1 MNEDL
6 GQMNYLFSPLLLT
19 NYEVVSMGLVLLG
32 YREATEPSPPKPE
45 ELGVVVIQGGL
56 SSLEEGDTEA
66 QEGPGVGED
75 MVTEAREAMV
85 LVWEQEM
92 AKEWGWEPDWAHRVG
107 NHVEVEDTVVMAMA
121 HSQVTGLE
129 LEPEAIHD
137 QVLELGIPMDRDL
150 RDQNR
155 DMVQELEC
163 PMDRVLNPMGMLQEL
178 EEFPL
183 DRVLN
188 HPNRDMVQELECPM
202 DRVLSPMDMV
212 QELEF
217 PKVREPKAMD
227 MFQELEFPVIREPKA
242 MDMVQELEPPTVLKA
257 MDMVQELEFPVIR
270 EPKAMD
276 MVQELA
282 FPMVRVLNPMDMA
295 QEFQMIREPKPMD
308 MAQELEHP
316 TVVKEMDM
324 VQDQEFPMVRVL
336 NPMDM
341 VQELEHLT
349 ALKATDMVQEL
360 EFPMVVK
367 SMDMVQE
374 LVFPVI
380 REPKAMDMVQE
391 LKFPMV
397 GLKAMATVPEQAAT
411 LGQETTA
418 MEQVPVW
425 DREDTPRVEQ
435 EDTPRVE
442 QEDTPRVEQEDTP
455 RVEQGDT
462 PRVEQEDTPRVEQA
476 DTPRVEQEDTPRVEQ
491 EDTPRVEQENQAKL
505 AVVLIWDREDIPRG
519 EQGDTPRVEQA
530 NQQVMVIKWE
540 EHTPGLERATAMGMV
555 EAQLV
560 GPMQCLQAMAMAT
573 VLVLEAM
580 VMDPVLAQEDIHRDR
595 RNMGVLAL
603 VLVVLCLMGASL
615 WYLLGCGLMVGS
627 WAGTAQSPTGLLS
640 LWDWGMILAWGEESV
655 SFLTMEP
662 QSILLDWMVMEASL
676 MVLSNWA
683 LVVVMEAN
691 PLANMATVDCH
702 RVHNRVHSLM
712 DLRLVVGNHLA
723 KMEMEGALEHSQQ
736 AMVKDSWV
744 QVRVPPTVT
753 EQEGRKANMVVV
765 D

>member
-1 MNEDL
+1 
-6 GQMNYLFSPLLLT
+6 
-19 NYEVVSMGLVLLG
+19 
-32 YREATEPSPPKPE
+32 
-45 ELGVVVIQGGL
+45 
-56 SSLEEGDTEA
+56 
-66 QEGPGVGED
+66 
-75 MVTEAREAMV
+75 
-85 LVWEQEM
+85 M
-92 AKEWGWEPDWAHRVG
+92 AKEWGREPDWAHRVG
-107 NHVEVEDTVVMAMA
+107 NHVEDTVVMAMA

-202 DRVLSPMDMV
+202 DRVLSPM
-212 QELEF
+212 
-217 PKVREPKAMD
+217 A
-227 MFQELEFPVIREPKA
+227 
-242 MDMVQELEPPTVLKA
+242 TVL
-257 MDMVQELEFPVIR
+257 
-270 EPKAMD
+270 
-276 MVQELA
+276 
-282 FPMVRVLNPMDMA
+282 
-295 QEFQMIREPKPMD
+295 
-308 MAQELEHP
+308 
-316 TVVKEMDM
+316 
-324 VQDQEFPMVRVL
+324 
-336 NPMDM
+336 
-341 VQELEHLT
+341 
-349 ALKATDMVQEL
+349 
-360 EFPMVVK
+360 
-367 SMDMVQE
+367 
-374 LVFPVI
+374 
-380 REPKAMDMVQE
+380 
-391 LKFPMV
+391 
-397 GLKAMATVPEQAAT
+397 EQAAT

-442 QEDTPRVEQEDTP
+442 QGDTPRVEQEDTPRVGQENTPRVEQVDTPRVEQEDTPRVEQENKAKLAVVLIWDREDTPRVEQVDTPRVEQEDTPRVEQGNKAKLAVVLIWDREDTPRVEQEDTP
-455 RVEQGDT
+455 RVEQVDT
-462 PRVEQEDTPRVEQA
+462 PRVEQEDTPRVEQV

-491 EDTPRVEQENQAKL
+491 GNQAKL
-505 AVVLIWDREDIPRG
+505 AVVLIWDREDIPRV
-519 EQGDTPRVEQA
+519 EQEDTPRVEQE

-540 EHTPGLERATAMGMV
+540 EHTPGPERATDMGMV

-580 VMDPVLAQEDIHRDR
+580 VMEP
-595 RNMGVLAL
+595 
-603 VLVVLCLMGASL
+603 
-615 WYLLGCGLMVGS
+615 
-627 WAGTAQSPTGLLS
+627 
-640 LWDWGMILAWGEESV
+640 GEESV

-662 QSILLDWMVMEASL
+662 QSILLDWMQVMEASL

-683 LVVVMEAN
+683 LVVMEAN

-712 DLRLVVGNHLA
+712 DLRLVVENHLA
-723 KMEMEGALEHSQQ
+723 KMETEVALEHSQQ

>member
-1 MNEDL
+1 M
-6 GQMNYLFSPLLLT
+6 
-19 NYEVVSMGLVLLG
+19 
-32 YREATEPSPPKPE
+32 EPSPPKPE

-92 AKEWGWEPDWAHRVG
+92 AKEWGREPDWAHRVG
-107 NHVEVEDTVVMAMA
+107 NHMEVEDTVVMAMA

-227 MFQELEFPVIREPKA
+227 MVQELEFQVIREPKA

-276 MVQELA
+276 M
-282 FPMVRVLNPMDMA
+282 
-295 QEFQMIREPKPMD
+295 
-308 MAQELEHP
+308 AQELEHP
-316 TVVKEMDM
+316 TVVKE
-324 VQDQEFPMVRVL
+324 
-336 NPMDM
+336 
-341 VQELEHLT
+341 
-349 ALKATDMVQEL
+349 
-360 EFPMVVK
+360 
-367 SMDMVQE
+367 
-374 LVFPVI
+374 
-380 REPKAMDMVQE
+380 
-391 LKFPMV
+391 
-397 GLKAMATVPEQAAT
+397 MATVPEQAAT

-418 MEQVPVW
+418 MEQVL
-425 DREDTPRVEQ
+425 DKEDTPRMEQ

-442 QEDTPRVEQEDTP
+442 QVDTPRVEQ
-455 RVEQGDT
+455 V
-462 PRVEQEDTPRVEQA
+462 
-476 DTPRVEQEDTPRVEQ
+476 
-491 EDTPRVEQENQAKL
+491 DTPRVEQENQAKL
-505 AVVLIWDREDIPRG
+505 AVVPIWDREDIPRV
-519 EQGDTPRVEQA
+519 EQEDTPRVEQA
-530 NQQVMVIKWE
+530 NQRVMVIKWE

-555 EAQLV
+555 EAQL
-560 GPMQCLQAMAMAT
+560 GGQMQCLQAMAMAT

-580 VMDPVLAQEDIHRDR
+580 VMEP
-595 RNMGVLAL
+595 
-603 VLVVLCLMGASL
+603 
-615 WYLLGCGLMVGS
+615 
-627 WAGTAQSPTGLLS
+627 
-640 LWDWGMILAWGEESV
+640 GEESV

-662 QSILLDWMVMEASL
+662 QSILLDWMQVMEASL

-683 LVVVMEAN
+683 LVVMEAN

-723 KMEMEGALEHSQQ
+723 KMETEGALEHSQQ

>member
-1 MNEDL
+1 M
-6 GQMNYLFSPLLLT
+6 
-19 NYEVVSMGLVLLG
+19 
-32 YREATEPSPPKPE
+32 EPSPPKPE

-66 QEGPGVGED
+66 QEGPGLGED

-92 AKEWGWEPDWAHRVG
+92 AKEWGREPDWAHRVG
-107 NHVEVEDTVVMAMA
+107 NHVEVEDMVVMAMA

-212 QELEF
+212 QELE
-217 PKVREPKAMD
+217 
-227 MFQELEFPVIREPKA
+227 L
-242 MDMVQELEPPTVLKA
+242 PTVLKA

-282 FPMVRVLNPMDMA
+282 FPMVRVLNPMDM
-295 QEFQMIREPKPMD
+295 
-308 MAQELEHP
+308 
-316 TVVKEMDM
+316 
-324 VQDQEFPMVRVL
+324 
-336 NPMDM
+336 

-349 ALKATDMVQEL
+349 ALKA
-360 EFPMVVK
+360 
-367 SMDMVQE
+367 
-374 LVFPVI
+374 
-380 REPKAMDMVQE
+380 
-391 LKFPMV
+391 
-397 GLKAMATVPEQAAT
+397 MATVLEQAAT

-435 EDTPRVE
+435 VDTPRVEQVDTHKVEQVDTHRVEQVDTHRVEKVDTHRVEQVDTPRVE
-442 QEDTPRVEQEDTP
+442 QEDTPRVEQ
-455 RVEQGDT
+455 VDT
-462 PRVEQEDTPRVEQA
+462 PRVEQEDTPRVEQV
-476 DTPRVEQEDTPRVEQ
+476 DTPRVEQVDTPRVEQ
-491 EDTPRVEQENQAKL
+491 VDTPRVQENQAKL
-505 AVVLIWDREDIPRG
+505 AVVLIWDREDIPRV
-519 EQGDTPRVEQA
+519 EQEDTPRVEQA
-530 NQQVMVIKWE
+530 NQRVMVIKWE

-555 EAQLV
+555 EAQLG

-580 VMDPVLAQEDIHRDR
+580 VMDP
-595 RNMGVLAL
+595 
-603 VLVVLCLMGASL
+603 
-615 WYLLGCGLMVGS
+615 
-627 WAGTAQSPTGLLS
+627 
-640 LWDWGMILAWGEESV
+640 GEESV

-662 QSILLDWMVMEASL
+662 QSILLDWMQVMEASL

-683 LVVVMEAN
+683 LVVMEAN

-723 KMEMEGALEHSQQ
+723 KMETEGALEHSQQ

-744 QVRVPPTVT
+744 QVRVPRTVT

>member
-1 MNEDL
+1 M
-6 GQMNYLFSPLLLT
+6 
-19 NYEVVSMGLVLLG
+19 
-32 YREATEPSPPKPE
+32 EPSPPKPE

-66 QEGPGVGED
+66 QEGPGLGED

-92 AKEWGWEPDWAHRVG
+92 AKEWGREPDWAHRVG
-107 NHVEVEDTVVMAMA
+107 NHVEVEDMVVMAMA

-155 DMVQELEC
+155 
-163 PMDRVLNPMGMLQEL
+163 GMLQEL

-212 QELEF
+212 QELE
-217 PKVREPKAMD
+217 
-227 MFQELEFPVIREPKA
+227 L
-242 MDMVQELEPPTVLKA
+242 PTVLKA

-295 QEFQMIREPKPMD
+295 QE
-308 MAQELEHP
+308 LEHP

-324 VQDQEFPMVRVL
+324 VQEQEFPMVRVL

-349 ALKATDMVQEL
+349 ALKAMDMVQEL

-374 LVFPVI
+374 LEFPVI

-391 LKFPMV
+391 LRFPMV
-397 GLKAMATVPEQAAT
+397 GLKAMDMVQELEPSTVVKAMDMVQEWESPMDRVLKQPKLATVLEQAAT

-435 EDTPRVE
+435 VDTPRVEQVDTHKVEQVDTHRVEQVDTHRVEKVDTHRVEQVDTPRVE
-442 QEDTPRVEQEDTP
+442 QEDTPRVEQ
-455 RVEQGDT
+455 VDT
-462 PRVEQEDTPRVEQA
+462 PRVEQEDTPRVEQV
-476 DTPRVEQEDTPRVEQ
+476 DTPRVEQVDTPRVEQ
-491 EDTPRVEQENQAKL
+491 VDTPRVQENQAKL
-505 AVVLIWDREDIPRG
+505 AVVLIWDREDIPRV
-519 EQGDTPRVEQA
+519 EQEDTPRVEQA
-530 NQQVMVIKWE
+530 NQRVMVIKWE

-555 EAQLV
+555 EAQLG

-580 VMDPVLAQEDIHRDR
+580 VMDP
-595 RNMGVLAL
+595 
-603 VLVVLCLMGASL
+603 
-615 WYLLGCGLMVGS
+615 
-627 WAGTAQSPTGLLS
+627 
-640 LWDWGMILAWGEESV
+640 GEESV

-662 QSILLDWMVMEASL
+662 QSILLDWMQVMEASL

-683 LVVVMEAN
+683 LVVMEAN

-723 KMEMEGALEHSQQ
+723 KMETEGALEHSQQ

-744 QVRVPPTVT
+744 QVRVPRTVT

>member
-1 MNEDL
+1 M
-6 GQMNYLFSPLLLT
+6 
-19 NYEVVSMGLVLLG
+19 
-32 YREATEPSPPKPE
+32 EPSPPKPE

-66 QEGPGVGED
+66 QEGPGLGED

-92 AKEWGWEPDWAHRVG
+92 AKEWGREPDWAHRVG
-107 NHVEVEDTVVMAMA
+107 NHVEVEDMVVMAMA

-212 QELEF
+212 QELE
-217 PKVREPKAMD
+217 
-227 MFQELEFPVIREPKA
+227 L
-242 MDMVQELEPPTVLKA
+242 PTVLKA

-295 QEFQMIREPKPMD
+295 QE
-308 MAQELEHP
+308 LEHP
-316 TVVKEMDM
+316 TVVKE
-324 VQDQEFPMVRVL
+324 
-336 NPMDM
+336 MDM

-349 ALKATDMVQEL
+349 ALKA
-360 EFPMVVK
+360 
-367 SMDMVQE
+367 
-374 LVFPVI
+374 
-380 REPKAMDMVQE
+380 
-391 LKFPMV
+391 
-397 GLKAMATVPEQAAT
+397 MATVLEQAAT

-435 EDTPRVE
+435 VDTPRVEQVDTHKVEQVDTHRVEQVDTHRVEKVDTHRVEQVDTPRVE
-442 QEDTPRVEQEDTP
+442 QEDTPRVEQ
-455 RVEQGDT
+455 VDT
-462 PRVEQEDTPRVEQA
+462 PRVEQEDTPRVEQV
-476 DTPRVEQEDTPRVEQ
+476 DTPRVEQVDTPRVEQ
-491 EDTPRVEQENQAKL
+491 VDTPRVQENQAKL
-505 AVVLIWDREDIPRG
+505 AVVLIWDREDIPRV
-519 EQGDTPRVEQA
+519 EQEDTPRVEQA
-530 NQQVMVIKWE
+530 NQRVMVIKWE

-555 EAQLV
+555 EAQLG

-580 VMDPVLAQEDIHRDR
+580 VMDP
-595 RNMGVLAL
+595 
-603 VLVVLCLMGASL
+603 
-615 WYLLGCGLMVGS
+615 
-627 WAGTAQSPTGLLS
+627 
-640 LWDWGMILAWGEESV
+640 GEESV

-662 QSILLDWMVMEASL
+662 QSILLDWMQVMEASL

-683 LVVVMEAN
+683 LVVMEAN

-723 KMEMEGALEHSQQ
+723 KMETEGALEHSQQ

-744 QVRVPPTVT
+744 QVRVPRTVT

>member
-1 MNEDL
+1 M
-6 GQMNYLFSPLLLT
+6 
-19 NYEVVSMGLVLLG
+19 
-32 YREATEPSPPKPE
+32 EPSPPKPE

-92 AKEWGWEPDWAHRVG
+92 AKEWGREPDWAHRVG
-107 NHVEVEDTVVMAMA
+107 NHMEVEDTVVMAMA

-227 MFQELEFPVIREPKA
+227 MVQELEFQVIREPKA

-324 VQDQEFPMVRVL
+324 VQEQEFPMVRVL

-349 ALKATDMVQEL
+349 ALKAMDMVQEL

-374 LVFPVI
+374 WESPMDRVLKQ
-380 REPKAMDMVQE
+380 PK
-391 LKFPMV
+391 L
-397 GLKAMATVPEQAAT
+397 ATVPEQAAT

-418 MEQVPVW
+418 MEQVL
-425 DREDTPRVEQ
+425 DKEDTPRMEQ

-442 QEDTPRVEQEDTP
+442 QVDTPRVEQVDTPRVEQEDI
-455 RVEQGDT
+455 

-476 DTPRVEQEDTPRVEQ
+476 
-491 EDTPRVEQENQAKL
+491 NQ
-505 AVVLIWDREDIPRG
+505 R
-519 EQGDTPRVEQA
+519 
-530 NQQVMVIKWE
+530 VMVIKWE

-555 EAQLV
+555 EAQL
-560 GPMQCLQAMAMAT
+560 GGQMQCLQAMAMAT

-580 VMDPVLAQEDIHRDR
+580 VMEP
-595 RNMGVLAL
+595 
-603 VLVVLCLMGASL
+603 
-615 WYLLGCGLMVGS
+615 
-627 WAGTAQSPTGLLS
+627 
-640 LWDWGMILAWGEESV
+640 GEESV

-662 QSILLDWMVMEASL
+662 QSILLDWMQVMEASL

-683 LVVVMEAN
+683 LVVMEAN

-723 KMEMEGALEHSQQ
+723 KMETEGALEHSQQ

>member
-1 MNEDL
+1 M
-6 GQMNYLFSPLLLT
+6 SPL
-19 NYEVVSMGLVLLG
+19 SF
-32 YREATEPSPPKPE
+32 PK
-45 ELGVVVIQGGL
+45 
-56 SSLEEGDTEA
+56 GDTEA
-66 QEGPGVGED
+66 QEGPGVGEV

-92 AKEWGWEPDWAHRVG
+92 AKEWEPDWAHRVG
-107 NHVEVEDTVVMAMA
+107 NHVEVEDTVVMDMA

-202 DRVLSPMDMV
+202 DRVLSPMDLV

-217 PKVREPKAMD
+217 PG
-227 MFQELEFPVIREPKA
+227 IREPKA
-242 MDMVQELEPPTVLKA
+242 MDMVQEWESPMDRVLKQQKLATVL
-257 MDMVQELEFPVIR
+257 
-270 EPKAMD
+270 
-276 MVQELA
+276 
-282 FPMVRVLNPMDMA
+282 
-295 QEFQMIREPKPMD
+295 
-308 MAQELEHP
+308 
-316 TVVKEMDM
+316 
-324 VQDQEFPMVRVL
+324 
-336 NPMDM
+336 
-341 VQELEHLT
+341 
-349 ALKATDMVQEL
+349 
-360 EFPMVVK
+360 
-367 SMDMVQE
+367 
-374 LVFPVI
+374 
-380 REPKAMDMVQE
+380 
-391 LKFPMV
+391 
-397 GLKAMATVPEQAAT
+397 EQAAT

-418 MEQVPVW
+418 MEQVLDKEDTPRMEQVPVW

-435 EDTPRVE
+435 
-442 QEDTPRVEQEDTP
+442 
-455 RVEQGDT
+455 GN
-462 PRVEQEDTPRVEQA
+462 TPRVEQA

-491 EDTPRVEQENQAKL
+491 VDTPRVEQVDTHRVEKVDTPRVEQVYTPRVEQGDTPRVEQVDTPRVEQEDTPRVEQVDTPRVEQVDTPRVQENQAKL
-505 AVVLIWDREDIPRG
+505 AVVLIWDREDIPRV
-519 EQGDTPRVEQA
+519 EQEDTPRVEQEDTPRVEQA
-530 NQQVMVIKWE
+530 NQRVMVIKLE

-555 EAQLV
+555 EAQLG

-580 VMDPVLAQEDIHRDR
+580 VMEP
-595 RNMGVLAL
+595 
-603 VLVVLCLMGASL
+603 
-615 WYLLGCGLMVGS
+615 
-627 WAGTAQSPTGLLS
+627 
-640 LWDWGMILAWGEESV
+640 GEESV

-683 LVVVMEAN
+683 LVVMEAN

-723 KMEMEGALEHSQQ
+723 KMETEGALEHSQQ

>member
-1 MNEDL
+1 M
-6 GQMNYLFSPLLLT
+6 
-19 NYEVVSMGLVLLG
+19 
-32 YREATEPSPPKPE
+32 EPSPPKPE

-66 QEGPGVGED
+66 QEGPGLGED

-92 AKEWGWEPDWAHRVG
+92 AKEWGREPDWAHRVG
-107 NHVEVEDTVVMAMA
+107 NHVEVEDMVVMAMA

-212 QELEF
+212 QELE
-217 PKVREPKAMD
+217 
-227 MFQELEFPVIREPKA
+227 L
-242 MDMVQELEPPTVLKA
+242 PTVLKA

-276 MVQELA
+276 M
-282 FPMVRVLNPMDMA
+282 
-295 QEFQMIREPKPMD
+295 
-308 MAQELEHP
+308 AQELEHP

-324 VQDQEFPMVRVL
+324 VQEWESPMDRVL
-336 NPMDM
+336 K
-341 VQELEHLT
+341 Q
-349 ALKATDMVQEL
+349 
-360 EFPMVVK
+360 
-367 SMDMVQE
+367 
-374 LVFPVI
+374 
-380 REPKAMDMVQE
+380 PK
-391 LKFPMV
+391 L
-397 GLKAMATVPEQAAT
+397 ATVLEQAAT

-435 EDTPRVE
+435 VDTPRVEQVDTHKVEQVDTHRVEQVDTHRVEKVDTHRVEQVDTPRVE
-442 QEDTPRVEQEDTP
+442 QEDTPRVEQ
-455 RVEQGDT
+455 VDT
-462 PRVEQEDTPRVEQA
+462 PRVEQEDTPRVEQV
-476 DTPRVEQEDTPRVEQ
+476 DTPRVEQVDTPRVEQ
-491 EDTPRVEQENQAKL
+491 VDTPRVQENQAKL
-505 AVVLIWDREDIPRG
+505 AVVLIWDREDIPRV
-519 EQGDTPRVEQA
+519 EQEDTPRVEQA
-530 NQQVMVIKWE
+530 NQRVMVIKWE

-555 EAQLV
+555 EAQLG

-580 VMDPVLAQEDIHRDR
+580 VMDP
-595 RNMGVLAL
+595 
-603 VLVVLCLMGASL
+603 
-615 WYLLGCGLMVGS
+615 
-627 WAGTAQSPTGLLS
+627 
-640 LWDWGMILAWGEESV
+640 GEESV

-662 QSILLDWMVMEASL
+662 QSILLDWMQVMEASL

-683 LVVVMEAN
+683 LVVMEAN

-723 KMEMEGALEHSQQ
+723 KMETEGALEHSQQ

-744 QVRVPPTVT
+744 QVRVPRTVT

>member
-1 MNEDL
+1 MSTCAVPL
-6 GQMNYLFSPLLLT
+6 SSRPVSLSLLVFLSVCLFFSLPDQVSSTMLVKALLQT
-19 NYEVVSMGLVLLG
+19 SLVLWLAQYTLQGGVKPQSGGMGKMLPRGAGALG
-32 YREATEPSPPKPE
+32 
-45 ELGVVVIQGGL
+45 IQGGYGAKPAKTGGAGGGRYPGGAQQL
-56 SSLEEGDTEA
+56 GGGEFLKERGDTEA

-92 AKEWGWEPDWAHRVG
+92 AKEWGREPDWAHRVG
-107 NHVEVEDTVVMAMA
+107 NHVEDTVVMDMA

-129 LEPEAIHD
+129 LEPEPEAIHD

-202 DRVLSPMDMV
+202 DRVLNP
-212 QELEF
+212 
-217 PKVREPKAMD
+217 
-227 MFQELEFPVIREPKA
+227 
-242 MDMVQELEPPTVLKA
+242 
-257 MDMVQELEFPVIR
+257 
-270 EPKAMD
+270 MD

-282 FPMVRVLNPMDMA
+282 FPMVRVLNPMDM
-295 QEFQMIREPKPMD
+295 
-308 MAQELEHP
+308 
-316 TVVKEMDM
+316 
-324 VQDQEFPMVRVL
+324 
-336 NPMDM
+336 
-341 VQELEHLT
+341 VQELEPST
-349 ALKATDMVQEL
+349 
-360 EFPMVVK
+360 VV
-367 SMDMVQE
+367 
-374 LVFPVI
+374 
-380 REPKAMDMVQE
+380 KAMDMVQE
-391 LKFPMV
+391 WENPMDRVLKQQK
-397 GLKAMATVPEQAAT
+397 LATVLEQAAT

-418 MEQVPVW
+418 MEQVLDKEDTPRMEQVPVW

-442 QEDTPRVEQEDTP
+442 QEDTPRVEQVDTHRVEKVDTP
-455 RVEQGDT
+455 RVEQVDTHRVEKVDT
-462 PRVEQEDTPRVEQA
+462 PRVEQV

-491 EDTPRVEQENQAKL
+491 EDTPRVEQVDTPRVEQVDTPRVEQVDTPRVEQVDTPRVEQVDTPRVQENQAKL
-505 AVVLIWDREDIPRG
+505 AVVLIWDREDIPRV
-519 EQGDTPRVEQA
+519 EQEDIPRVEQEDTPRVEQA
-530 NQQVMVIKWE
+530 NQRVMVIKLE
-540 EHTPGLERATAMGMV
+540 EHTPGPERATDMGMV
-555 EAQLV
+555 EAQLG

-580 VMDPVLAQEDIHRDR
+580 VMEP
-595 RNMGVLAL
+595 
-603 VLVVLCLMGASL
+603 
-615 WYLLGCGLMVGS
+615 
-627 WAGTAQSPTGLLS
+627 
-640 LWDWGMILAWGEESV
+640 GEESV

-662 QSILLDWMVMEASL
+662 QSILLDWMQVMEASL

-683 LVVVMEAN
+683 LVVMEAN

-723 KMEMEGALEHSQQ
+723 KMETEGALEHSQQ

>member
-1 MNEDL
+1 M
-6 GQMNYLFSPLLLT
+6 
-19 NYEVVSMGLVLLG
+19 
-32 YREATEPSPPKPE
+32 EPSPPKPE

-66 QEGPGVGED
+66 QEGPGLGED

-92 AKEWGWEPDWAHRVG
+92 AKEWGREPDWAHRVG
-107 NHVEVEDTVVMAMA
+107 NHVEVEDMVVMAMA

-212 QELEF
+212 QELE
-217 PKVREPKAMD
+217 
-227 MFQELEFPVIREPKA
+227 L
-242 MDMVQELEPPTVLKA
+242 PTVLKA

-295 QEFQMIREPKPMD
+295 QE
-308 MAQELEHP
+308 LEHP

-324 VQDQEFPMVRVL
+324 VQEQEFPMVRVL

-349 ALKATDMVQEL
+349 ALKAMDMVQEL

-374 LVFPVI
+374 LEFPVI
-380 REPKAMDMVQE
+380 REPKAM
-391 LKFPMV
+391 
-397 GLKAMATVPEQAAT
+397 ATVLEQAAT

-435 EDTPRVE
+435 VDTPRVEQVDTHKVEQVDTHRVEQVDTHRVEKVDTHRVEQVDTPRVE
-442 QEDTPRVEQEDTP
+442 QEDTPRVEQ
-455 RVEQGDT
+455 VDT
-462 PRVEQEDTPRVEQA
+462 PRVEQEDTPRVEQV
-476 DTPRVEQEDTPRVEQ
+476 DTPRVEQVDTPRVEQ
-491 EDTPRVEQENQAKL
+491 VDTPRVQENQAKL
-505 AVVLIWDREDIPRG
+505 AVVLIWDREDIPRV
-519 EQGDTPRVEQA
+519 EQEDTPRVEQA
-530 NQQVMVIKWE
+530 NQRVMVIKWE

-555 EAQLV
+555 EAQLG

-580 VMDPVLAQEDIHRDR
+580 VMDP
-595 RNMGVLAL
+595 
-603 VLVVLCLMGASL
+603 
-615 WYLLGCGLMVGS
+615 
-627 WAGTAQSPTGLLS
+627 
-640 LWDWGMILAWGEESV
+640 GEESV

-662 QSILLDWMVMEASL
+662 QSILLDWMQVMEASL

-683 LVVVMEAN
+683 LVVMEAN

-723 KMEMEGALEHSQQ
+723 KMETEGALEHSQQ

-744 QVRVPPTVT
+744 QVRVPRTVT

>member
-1 MNEDL
+1 M
-6 GQMNYLFSPLLLT
+6 
-19 NYEVVSMGLVLLG
+19 
-32 YREATEPSPPKPE
+32 EPSPPKPE

-66 QEGPGVGED
+66 QEGPGLGED

-92 AKEWGWEPDWAHRVG
+92 AKEWGREPDWAHRVG
-107 NHVEVEDTVVMAMA
+107 NHVEVEDMVVMAMA

-212 QELEF
+212 QELE
-217 PKVREPKAMD
+217 
-227 MFQELEFPVIREPKA
+227 L
-242 MDMVQELEPPTVLKA
+242 PTVLKA

-295 QEFQMIREPKPMD
+295 QE
-308 MAQELEHP
+308 LEHP

-324 VQDQEFPMVRVL
+324 VQEQEFPMVRVL

-349 ALKATDMVQEL
+349 ALKAMDMVQEL

-374 LVFPVI
+374 LEFPVI

-391 LKFPMV
+391 LRFPMV
-397 GLKAMATVPEQAAT
+397 GLKAMDMVQELEPSTVVKAMDMVQEWESPMDRVLKQPKLATVLEQAAT

-435 EDTPRVE
+435 E
-442 QEDTPRVEQEDTP
+442 
-455 RVEQGDT
+455 
-462 PRVEQEDTPRVEQA
+462 
-476 DTPRVEQEDTPRVEQ
+476 
-491 EDTPRVEQENQAKL
+491 NQAKL
-505 AVVLIWDREDIPRG
+505 AVVLIWDREDIPRV
-519 EQGDTPRVEQA
+519 EQEDTPRVEQA
-530 NQQVMVIKWE
+530 NQRVMVIKWE

-555 EAQLV
+555 EAQLG

-580 VMDPVLAQEDIHRDR
+580 VMDP
-595 RNMGVLAL
+595 
-603 VLVVLCLMGASL
+603 
-615 WYLLGCGLMVGS
+615 
-627 WAGTAQSPTGLLS
+627 
-640 LWDWGMILAWGEESV
+640 GEESV

-662 QSILLDWMVMEASL
+662 QSILLDWMQVMEASL

-683 LVVVMEAN
+683 LVVMEAN

-723 KMEMEGALEHSQQ
+723 KMETEGALEHSQQ

-744 QVRVPPTVT
+744 QVRVPRTVT

>member
-1 MNEDL
+1 M
-6 GQMNYLFSPLLLT
+6 
-19 NYEVVSMGLVLLG
+19 V
-32 YREATEPSPPKPE
+32 
-45 ELGVVVIQGGL
+45 
-56 SSLEEGDTEA
+56 TEA
-66 QEGPGVGED
+66 RED
-75 MVTEAREAMV
+75 MVTEAREDMV
-85 LVWEQEM
+85 LVWEQET
-92 AKEWGWEPDWAHRVG
+92 AKEWGREPDWAHRVG

-188 HPNRDMVQELECPM
+188 HPNR
-202 DRVLSPMDMV
+202 
-212 QELEF
+212 
-217 PKVREPKAMD
+217 A
-227 MFQELEFPVIREPKA
+227 
-242 MDMVQELEPPTVLKA
+242 TVLE
-257 MDMVQELEFPVIR
+257 QE
-270 EPKAMD
+270 
-276 MVQELA
+276 
-282 FPMVRVLNPMDMA
+282 
-295 QEFQMIREPKPMD
+295 
-308 MAQELEHP
+308 
-316 TVVKEMDM
+316 
-324 VQDQEFPMVRVL
+324 
-336 NPMDM
+336 
-341 VQELEHLT
+341 
-349 ALKATDMVQEL
+349 AT
-360 EFPMVVK
+360 
-367 SMDMVQE
+367 
-374 LVFPVI
+374 
-380 REPKAMDMVQE
+380 R
-391 LKFPMV
+391 
-397 GLKAMATVPEQAAT
+397 
-411 LGQETTA
+411 GQETTA

-442 QEDTPRVEQEDTP
+442 QVDTPRVEQVDTHRVEQVDTHRVEKVDTPRVEQVYTPRVEQEDTP
-455 RVEQGDT
+455 RVEQVYT
-462 PRVEQEDTPRVEQA
+462 PRVEQEDTPRLEQV
-476 DTPRVEQEDTPRVEQ
+476 DTPRVEQVDIPRV
-491 EDTPRVEQENQAKL
+491 QENQEKL
-505 AVVLIWDREDIPRG
+505 EVVLIWDREDIPRV
-519 EQGDTPRVEQA
+519 EQEDTPRVEQA

-540 EHTPGLERATAMGMV
+540 EHTPGLERAMAMGMV
-555 EAQLV
+555 EAQLG

-580 VMDPVLAQEDIHRDR
+580 VMEP
-595 RNMGVLAL
+595 
-603 VLVVLCLMGASL
+603 
-615 WYLLGCGLMVGS
+615 
-627 WAGTAQSPTGLLS
+627 
-640 LWDWGMILAWGEESV
+640 GEESV

-683 LVVVMEAN
+683 LVVMEAN

-702 RVHNRVHSLM
+702 RVHNRVHNRVHSLM

-723 KMEMEGALEHSQQ
+723 RMETEGALVHSQQ
-736 AMVKDSWV
+736 DMVKDSWV

>member
-1 MNEDL
+1 M
-6 GQMNYLFSPLLLT
+6 
-19 NYEVVSMGLVLLG
+19 
-32 YREATEPSPPKPE
+32 EPSPPKPE

-92 AKEWGWEPDWAHRVG
+92 AKEWGREPDWAHRVG
-107 NHVEVEDTVVMAMA
+107 NHMEVEDTVVMAMA

-227 MFQELEFPVIREPKA
+227 M
-242 MDMVQELEPPTVLKA
+242 VQELEPPTVLKA

-276 MVQELA
+276 M
-282 FPMVRVLNPMDMA
+282 
-295 QEFQMIREPKPMD
+295 
-308 MAQELEHP
+308 AQELEHP

-324 VQDQEFPMVRVL
+324 VQEQEFPMVRVL

-349 ALKATDMVQEL
+349 ALKAMDMVQEL

-374 LVFPVI
+374 WESPMDRVLKQ
-380 REPKAMDMVQE
+380 PK
-391 LKFPMV
+391 L
-397 GLKAMATVPEQAAT
+397 ATVPEQAAT

-418 MEQVPVW
+418 MEQVL
-425 DREDTPRVEQ
+425 DKEDTPRMEQ

-442 QEDTPRVEQEDTP
+442 QVDTPRVEQ
-455 RVEQGDT
+455 V
-462 PRVEQEDTPRVEQA
+462 
-476 DTPRVEQEDTPRVEQ
+476 
-491 EDTPRVEQENQAKL
+491 DTPRVEQENQAKL
-505 AVVLIWDREDIPRG
+505 AVVPIWDREDIPRV
-519 EQGDTPRVEQA
+519 EQEDTPRVEQA
-530 NQQVMVIKWE
+530 NQRVMVIKWE

-555 EAQLV
+555 EAQL
-560 GPMQCLQAMAMAT
+560 GGQMQCLQAMAMAT

-580 VMDPVLAQEDIHRDR
+580 VMEP
-595 RNMGVLAL
+595 
-603 VLVVLCLMGASL
+603 
-615 WYLLGCGLMVGS
+615 
-627 WAGTAQSPTGLLS
+627 
-640 LWDWGMILAWGEESV
+640 GEESV

-662 QSILLDWMVMEASL
+662 QSILLDWMQVMEASL

-683 LVVVMEAN
+683 LVVMEAN

-723 KMEMEGALEHSQQ
+723 KMETEGALEHSQQ

>member
-1 MNEDL
+1 M
-6 GQMNYLFSPLLLT
+6 
-19 NYEVVSMGLVLLG
+19 
-32 YREATEPSPPKPE
+32 EPSPPKPE

-92 AKEWGWEPDWAHRVG
+92 AKEWGREPDWAHRVG
-107 NHVEVEDTVVMAMA
+107 NHMEVEDTVVMAMA

-227 MFQELEFPVIREPKA
+227 MVQELEFQVIREPKA

-295 QEFQMIREPKPMD
+295 QE
-308 MAQELEHP
+308 LEHP

-324 VQDQEFPMVRVL
+324 VQEWESPMDRVL
-336 NPMDM
+336 K
-341 VQELEHLT
+341 Q
-349 ALKATDMVQEL
+349 
-360 EFPMVVK
+360 
-367 SMDMVQE
+367 
-374 LVFPVI
+374 
-380 REPKAMDMVQE
+380 PK
-391 LKFPMV
+391 L
-397 GLKAMATVPEQAAT
+397 ATVPEQAAT

-418 MEQVPVW
+418 MEQVL
-425 DREDTPRVEQ
+425 DKEDTPRMEQ

-442 QEDTPRVEQEDTP
+442 QVDTPRVEQ
-455 RVEQGDT
+455 V
-462 PRVEQEDTPRVEQA
+462 
-476 DTPRVEQEDTPRVEQ
+476 
-491 EDTPRVEQENQAKL
+491 DTPRVEQENQAKL
-505 AVVLIWDREDIPRG
+505 AVVPIWDREDIPRV
-519 EQGDTPRVEQA
+519 EQEDTPRVEQA
-530 NQQVMVIKWE
+530 NQRVMVIKWE

-555 EAQLV
+555 EAQL
-560 GPMQCLQAMAMAT
+560 GGQMQCLQAMAMAT

-580 VMDPVLAQEDIHRDR
+580 VMEP
-595 RNMGVLAL
+595 
-603 VLVVLCLMGASL
+603 
-615 WYLLGCGLMVGS
+615 
-627 WAGTAQSPTGLLS
+627 
-640 LWDWGMILAWGEESV
+640 GEESV

-662 QSILLDWMVMEASL
+662 QSILLDWMQVMEASL

-683 LVVVMEAN
+683 LVVMEAN

-723 KMEMEGALEHSQQ
+723 KMETEGALEHSQQ

>member
-1 MNEDL
+1 
-6 GQMNYLFSPLLLT
+6 
-19 NYEVVSMGLVLLG
+19 
-32 YREATEPSPPKPE
+32 
-45 ELGVVVIQGGL
+45 
-56 SSLEEGDTEA
+56 
-66 QEGPGVGED
+66 

-92 AKEWGWEPDWAHRVG
+92 AKEWGREPDWAHRVG
-107 NHVEVEDTVVMAMA
+107 NHVEDTVVMAMA

-217 PKVREPKAMD
+217 PKVREPKAM
-227 MFQELEFPVIREPKA
+227 A
-242 MDMVQELEPPTVLKA
+242 TVL
-257 MDMVQELEFPVIR
+257 
-270 EPKAMD
+270 
-276 MVQELA
+276 
-282 FPMVRVLNPMDMA
+282 
-295 QEFQMIREPKPMD
+295 
-308 MAQELEHP
+308 
-316 TVVKEMDM
+316 
-324 VQDQEFPMVRVL
+324 
-336 NPMDM
+336 
-341 VQELEHLT
+341 
-349 ALKATDMVQEL
+349 
-360 EFPMVVK
+360 
-367 SMDMVQE
+367 
-374 LVFPVI
+374 
-380 REPKAMDMVQE
+380 
-391 LKFPMV
+391 
-397 GLKAMATVPEQAAT
+397 EQAAT

-418 MEQVPVW
+418 MEQVLDKEDTPRMEQVPVW

-435 EDTPRVE
+435 GNTPRVE
-442 QEDTPRVEQEDTP
+442 QGDTPRVEQEDTP

-462 PRVEQEDTPRVEQA
+462 PRVEQEDTPRVEQG
-476 DTPRVEQEDTPRVEQ
+476 DTPRVEQEDIPRVEQVDTPRVEQ
-491 EDTPRVEQENQAKL
+491 EDIPRVEQEDIPRVEQVDTPRVEQVDTPRVEQVDTPRVQENQAKL
-505 AVVLIWDREDIPRG
+505 AVVLIWDREDIPRV
-519 EQGDTPRVEQA
+519 EQEDTPRVEQE
-530 NQQVMVIKWE
+530 NQRVMVIKWE
-540 EHTPGLERATAMGMV
+540 EHTPGLEQATAMGMV
-555 EAQLV
+555 EAQLG

-580 VMDPVLAQEDIHRDR
+580 VMEP
-595 RNMGVLAL
+595 
-603 VLVVLCLMGASL
+603 
-615 WYLLGCGLMVGS
+615 
-627 WAGTAQSPTGLLS
+627 
-640 LWDWGMILAWGEESV
+640 GEESV

-683 LVVVMEAN
+683 LVVMEAN

-723 KMEMEGALEHSQQ
+723 KMETEGALEHSQQ

>member
-1 MNEDL
+1 MTCLSNES
-6 GQMNYLFSPLLLT
+6 Q
-19 NYEVVSMGLVLLG
+19 
-32 YREATEPSPPKPE
+32 
-45 ELGVVVIQGGL
+45 VVVIQGGL

-75 MVTEAREAMV
+75 MATEAREAMV

-92 AKEWGWEPDWAHRVG
+92 AKDWGREPDWAHRVG

-155 DMVQELEC
+155 GMVQELEC
-163 PMDRVLNPMGMLQEL
+163 PMDRLLNPMGMLQEL

-217 PKVREPKAMD
+217 P
-227 MFQELEFPVIREPKA
+227 VIREPKA
-242 MDMVQELEPPTVLKA
+242 MDMVQELELPTVLKA

-276 MVQELA
+276 MVQERE
-282 FPMVRVLNPMDMA
+282 FPMVRVLN
-295 QEFQMIREPKPMD
+295 PMD

-324 VQDQEFPMVRVL
+324 VQEQEVPMVRVL

-341 VQELEHLT
+341 AQELEHLT
-349 ALKATDMVQEL
+349 GLKAMDIVQEL
-360 EFPMVVK
+360 EFPVVVK
-367 SMDMVQE
+367 AMDMVQE
-374 LVFPVI
+374 LKFPVI

-397 GLKAMATVPEQAAT
+397 GLKTMATVLEQAAI

-425 DREDTPRVEQ
+425 DREDTLREELVDIPRVEQEDTLRVEQEDTPRGEQEDTPRGEQ

-442 QEDTPRVEQEDTP
+442 QEDTPRGEQE
-455 RVEQGDT
+455 DT
-462 PRVEQEDTPRVEQA
+462 PRVEQEDTPRG
-476 DTPRVEQEDTPRVEQ
+476 EQ

-505 AVVLIWDREDIPRG
+505 AVVLSWDREDILRV

-530 NQQVMVIKWE
+530 NQRVMVIKWV

-555 EAQLV
+555 EAQLG

-580 VMDPVLAQEDIHRDR
+580 VMEPGLAQEDIHRDR
-595 RNMGVLAL
+595 RNMGV
-603 VLVVLCLMGASL
+603 
-615 WYLLGCGLMVGS
+615 
-627 WAGTAQSPTGLLS
+627 
-640 LWDWGMILAWGEESV
+640 ESV
-655 SFLTMEP
+655 SFLSMEP

-683 LVVVMEAN
+683 LVVAMEAN

-723 KMEMEGALEHSQQ
+723 KMETEGAMEHSQQ

>member
-1 MNEDL
+1 M
-6 GQMNYLFSPLLLT
+6 
-19 NYEVVSMGLVLLG
+19 
-32 YREATEPSPPKPE
+32 EPSPPKPE

-66 QEGPGVGED
+66 QEGPGLGED

-92 AKEWGWEPDWAHRVG
+92 AKEWGREPDWAHRVG
-107 NHVEVEDTVVMAMA
+107 NHVEVEDMVVMAMA

-212 QELEF
+212 QELE
-217 PKVREPKAMD
+217 
-227 MFQELEFPVIREPKA
+227 L
-242 MDMVQELEPPTVLKA
+242 PTVLKA

-295 QEFQMIREPKPMD
+295 QE
-308 MAQELEHP
+308 LEHP

-324 VQDQEFPMVRVL
+324 VQEQEFPMVRVL

-349 ALKATDMVQEL
+349 ALKA
-360 EFPMVVK
+360 
-367 SMDMVQE
+367 
-374 LVFPVI
+374 
-380 REPKAMDMVQE
+380 
-391 LKFPMV
+391 
-397 GLKAMATVPEQAAT
+397 MATVLEQAAT

-435 EDTPRVE
+435 VDTPRVEQVDTHKVEQVDTHRVEQVDTHRVEKVDTHRVEQVDTPRVE
-442 QEDTPRVEQEDTP
+442 QEDTPRVEQ
-455 RVEQGDT
+455 VDT
-462 PRVEQEDTPRVEQA
+462 PRVEQEDTPRVEQV
-476 DTPRVEQEDTPRVEQ
+476 DTPRVEQVDTPRVEQ
-491 EDTPRVEQENQAKL
+491 VDTPRVQENQAKL
-505 AVVLIWDREDIPRG
+505 AVVLIWDREDIPRV
-519 EQGDTPRVEQA
+519 EQEDTPRVEQA
-530 NQQVMVIKWE
+530 NQRVMVIKWE

-555 EAQLV
+555 EAQLG

-580 VMDPVLAQEDIHRDR
+580 VMDP
-595 RNMGVLAL
+595 
-603 VLVVLCLMGASL
+603 
-615 WYLLGCGLMVGS
+615 
-627 WAGTAQSPTGLLS
+627 
-640 LWDWGMILAWGEESV
+640 GEESV

-662 QSILLDWMVMEASL
+662 QSILLDWMQVMEASL

-683 LVVVMEAN
+683 LVVMEAN

-723 KMEMEGALEHSQQ
+723 KMETEGALEHSQQ

-744 QVRVPPTVT
+744 QVRVPRTVT

>member
-1 MNEDL
+1 M
-6 GQMNYLFSPLLLT
+6 
-19 NYEVVSMGLVLLG
+19 
-32 YREATEPSPPKPE
+32 EPSPPKPE

-66 QEGPGVGED
+66 QEGPGLGED

-92 AKEWGWEPDWAHRVG
+92 AKEWGREPDWAHRVG
-107 NHVEVEDTVVMAMA
+107 NHVEVEDMVVMAMA

-212 QELEF
+212 QELE
-217 PKVREPKAMD
+217 
-227 MFQELEFPVIREPKA
+227 L
-242 MDMVQELEPPTVLKA
+242 PTVLKA

-295 QEFQMIREPKPMD
+295 QE
-308 MAQELEHP
+308 LEHP
-316 TVVKEMDM
+316 TVVKEM
-324 VQDQEFPMVRVL
+324 
-336 NPMDM
+336 
-341 VQELEHLT
+341 
-349 ALKATDMVQEL
+349 
-360 EFPMVVK
+360 
-367 SMDMVQE
+367 
-374 LVFPVI
+374 
-380 REPKAMDMVQE
+380 
-391 LKFPMV
+391 
-397 GLKAMATVPEQAAT
+397 ATVLEQAAT

-435 EDTPRVE
+435 VDTPRVEQVDTHKVEQVDTHRVEQVDTHRVEKVDTHRVEQVDTPRVE
-442 QEDTPRVEQEDTP
+442 QEDTPRVEQ
-455 RVEQGDT
+455 VDT
-462 PRVEQEDTPRVEQA
+462 PRVEQEDTPRVEQV
-476 DTPRVEQEDTPRVEQ
+476 DTPRVEQVDTPRVEQ
-491 EDTPRVEQENQAKL
+491 VDTPRVQENQAKL
-505 AVVLIWDREDIPRG
+505 AVVLIWDREDIPRV
-519 EQGDTPRVEQA
+519 EQEDTPRVEQA
-530 NQQVMVIKWE
+530 NQRVMVIKWE

-555 EAQLV
+555 EAQLG

-580 VMDPVLAQEDIHRDR
+580 VMDP
-595 RNMGVLAL
+595 
-603 VLVVLCLMGASL
+603 
-615 WYLLGCGLMVGS
+615 
-627 WAGTAQSPTGLLS
+627 
-640 LWDWGMILAWGEESV
+640 GEESV

-662 QSILLDWMVMEASL
+662 QSILLDWMQVMEASL

-683 LVVVMEAN
+683 LVVMEAN

-723 KMEMEGALEHSQQ
+723 KMETEGALEHSQQ

-744 QVRVPPTVT
+744 QVRVPRTVT

>member
-1 MNEDL
+1 MSVSDQ
-6 GQMNYLFSPLLLT
+6 GKKWAY
-19 NYEVVSMGLVLLG
+19 VVLAAWISVKQTCSKSAAQLELSLHGMGGLVLLG

-45 ELGVVVIQGGL
+45 ELGVVIIQGGL
-56 SSLEEGDTEA
+56 SSLEVGDTEA
-66 QEGPGVGED
+66 QEGPGVEED

-92 AKEWGWEPDWAHRVG
+92 AKEWGREPGWAHRVG

-155 DMVQELEC
+155 
-163 PMDRVLNPMGMLQEL
+163 GMLQEL

-202 DRVLSPMDMV
+202 DRVLSPM
-212 QELEF
+212 
-217 PKVREPKAMD
+217 A
-227 MFQELEFPVIREPKA
+227 
-242 MDMVQELEPPTVLKA
+242 TVL
-257 MDMVQELEFPVIR
+257 
-270 EPKAMD
+270 
-276 MVQELA
+276 
-282 FPMVRVLNPMDMA
+282 
-295 QEFQMIREPKPMD
+295 
-308 MAQELEHP
+308 
-316 TVVKEMDM
+316 
-324 VQDQEFPMVRVL
+324 
-336 NPMDM
+336 
-341 VQELEHLT
+341 
-349 ALKATDMVQEL
+349 
-360 EFPMVVK
+360 
-367 SMDMVQE
+367 
-374 LVFPVI
+374 
-380 REPKAMDMVQE
+380 
-391 LKFPMV
+391 
-397 GLKAMATVPEQAAT
+397 EQAAT

-435 EDTPRVE
+435 VDTPRVEQENKAKLAVVLIWDREDTPRVEQEDTPRVQQEDTPRVEQEDTPRVEQVDTPRVQQEDTPRVEQEDTPRVEQVDTPRVE

-455 RVEQGDT
+455 RVEQVDT
-462 PRVEQEDTPRVEQA
+462 PRVEQEDTPRVEQ
-476 DTPRVEQEDTPRVEQ
+476 V
-491 EDTPRVEQENQAKL
+491 DTPRVEQENKAKL
-505 AVVLIWDREDIPRG
+505 AVVLIWDREDIPRV
-519 EQGDTPRVEQA
+519 EQEDTPRVEQA

-595 RNMGVLAL
+595 RNMG
-603 VLVVLCLMGASL
+603 
-615 WYLLGCGLMVGS
+615 
-627 WAGTAQSPTGLLS
+627 
-640 LWDWGMILAWGEESV
+640 EESV

-691 PLANMATVDCH
+691 PLANMET
-702 RVHNRVHSLM
+702 
-712 DLRLVVGNHLA
+712 
-723 KMEMEGALEHSQQ
+723 EGALEHSQQ

>member
-1 MNEDL
+1 M
-6 GQMNYLFSPLLLT
+6 
-19 NYEVVSMGLVLLG
+19 
-32 YREATEPSPPKPE
+32 EPSPPKPE

-66 QEGPGVGED
+66 QEGPGLGED

-92 AKEWGWEPDWAHRVG
+92 AKEWGREPDWAHRVG
-107 NHVEVEDTVVMAMA
+107 NHVEVEDMVVMAMA

-212 QELEF
+212 QELE
-217 PKVREPKAMD
+217 
-227 MFQELEFPVIREPKA
+227 L
-242 MDMVQELEPPTVLKA
+242 PTVLKA

-295 QEFQMIREPKPMD
+295 QE
-308 MAQELEHP
+308 LEHP

-324 VQDQEFPMVRVL
+324 VQEQEFPMVRVL

-349 ALKATDMVQEL
+349 ALKAMDMVQEL

-374 LVFPVI
+374 LEFPVI

-391 LKFPMV
+391 LRFPMV
-397 GLKAMATVPEQAAT
+397 GLKAMDMVQELEPSTVVKAMDMVQEWESPMDRVLKQPKLATVLEQAAT

-435 EDTPRVE
+435 V
-442 QEDTPRVEQEDTP
+442 
-455 RVEQGDT
+455 
-462 PRVEQEDTPRVEQA
+462 
-476 DTPRVEQEDTPRVEQ
+476 
-491 EDTPRVEQENQAKL
+491 DTPRVEQENQAKL
-505 AVVLIWDREDIPRG
+505 AVVLIWDREDIPRV
-519 EQGDTPRVEQA
+519 EQEDTPRVEQA
-530 NQQVMVIKWE
+530 NQRVMVIKWE

-555 EAQLV
+555 EAQLG

-580 VMDPVLAQEDIHRDR
+580 VMDP
-595 RNMGVLAL
+595 
-603 VLVVLCLMGASL
+603 
-615 WYLLGCGLMVGS
+615 
-627 WAGTAQSPTGLLS
+627 
-640 LWDWGMILAWGEESV
+640 GEESV

-662 QSILLDWMVMEASL
+662 QSILLDWMQVMEASL

-683 LVVVMEAN
+683 LVVMEAN

-723 KMEMEGALEHSQQ
+723 KMETEGALEHSQQ

-744 QVRVPPTVT
+744 QVRVPRTVT